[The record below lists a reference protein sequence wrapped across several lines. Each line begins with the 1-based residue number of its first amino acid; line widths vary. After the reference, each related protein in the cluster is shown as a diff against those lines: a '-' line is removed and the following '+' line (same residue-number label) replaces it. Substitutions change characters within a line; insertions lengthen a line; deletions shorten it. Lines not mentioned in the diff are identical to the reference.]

1 MIDSSGGLDRQPRK
15 ASRRRRCDRV
25 QEKNRMGLEQ
35 TVTFAR
41 GTLPPWNEISDL
53 LARRGFPVQVRMI
66 DNELAFA
73 DELPPETWRELRLG
87 TPQGMVTL
95 RREDRQVVVVA
106 WGNADSGLLRAWN
119 GVSWALAEAT
129 GGCIQSP
136 SGSLNAADFLR
147 TADLPSGIKGTS

>member
-1 MIDSSGGLDRQPRK
+1 
-15 ASRRRRCDRV
+15 
-25 QEKNRMGLEQ
+25 MGLEQ
-35 TVTFAR
+35 TVTFA
-41 GTLPPWNEISDL
+41 GETLPPWNEISDL

-66 DNELAFA
+66 DNELAFP

-95 RREDRQVVVVA
+95 RREDRQVVVVT
-106 WGNADSGLLRAWN
+106 WGNADAGLLRAWN
-119 GVSWALAEAT
+119 ALAWALAEAT

-136 SGSLNAADFLR
+136 SGSLHAADFLR